1 MLDPQPP
8 TIASVDV
15 IATQPTAGDVANAQ
29 RLSRGAAIA
38 ATEANAGAPP
48 VEPSAVYVVRIKL
61 AEMPSISSSGWA
73 LYVGEERIPK
83 YWEYAE
89 GIYFKVTDPNFLTRH
104 AGHALQFSTNGKE
117 FVDTGKKMEAQPGA
131 PSAEAL
137 AAPAADSGRALLPTQ
152 AEVLQAKQ

>member
-29 RLSRGAAIA
+29 RLSRGAA
-38 ATEANAGAPP
+38 TEANAGASP
-48 VEPSAVYVVRIKL
+48 VAPSAVYVVRIKL

-89 GIYFKVTDPNFLTRH
+89 GIYFKVTDPTFLTRH

-117 FVDTGKKMEAQPGA
+117 FVDTGKKMEANQVESSREFGQQQPAG
-131 PSAEAL
+131 L
-137 AAPAADSGRALLPTQ
+137 ANVLPTQ
-152 AEVLQAKQ
+152 AEVLGRKE